1 MSTTLDLSGLD
12 KRLQQLHKIND
23 NPTMSLNAA
32 PLMYTWAKV
41 IDEDNRQGVLNG
53 TDKDGIAMKP
63 VTYRPKPPAPK
74 LGYRVGKPPALRT
87 TKGLSSN
94 FKNVQK
100 AAIKSQNKTTKEIRA
115 ELARHRL
122 NQRATMKKGQFA
134 GFGPWAS
141 GLHNNLTTAQYRLLG
156 GPPLAPRDQFSRVIT
171 NLKVTIGGP
180 PNGAPNWYAEG
191 AWDQVVNVKGQPFLK
206 YHFEGSGRLPRR
218 DLRGVRPQGIA
229 KAIDALRNWARLA
242 VRDLFS

>member
-1 MSTTLDLSGLD
+1 MSTTLDLTGLD
-12 KRLQQLHKIND
+12 KRLQQLTKLND

-32 PLMYTWAKV
+32 PLMYTWAKI
-41 IDEDNRQGVLNG
+41 IDTDNRQGVLNG

-74 LGYRVGKPPALRT
+74 LGYRVSKPPALRT
-87 TKGLSSN
+87 TKGVHGV

-122 NQRATMKKGQFA
+122 GQRATAKKGIFA
-134 GFGPWAS
+134 GFGPYAS

-171 NLKVTIGGP
+171 NLKVTIGTP
-180 PNGAPNWYAEG
+180 AMGANNWYAEG
-191 AWDQVVNVKGQPFLK
+191 AWDEVVNTKGEPFLK
-206 YHFEGSGRLPRR
+206 YHFDGIGLPRR

-242 VRDLFS
+242 VRELFS